1 MNDVPRCQHVKVNGT
16 QCGSPALR
24 RKRFCYFHDN
34 YRQTQARLLEGESM
48 VLLGNLPLLEDANSV
63 QVAVMQVIH
72 LLASGKMD
80 VKVAG
85 LTLYALQ
92 TAAINL
98 KRVNFEAEKVT
109 DIVIDQDALD
119 LTCINGPQW
128 FDRDFH
134 ETAETTSGETKAAPK
149 TSAETASGE
158 KTEALVVA
166 KPATKEEEEE
176 DKNKNEDPQA
186 VDRATMR
193 KKPRPEDDKS
203 PPGYR
208 LAETLLRRLGVPT
221 EPPPEGEPPRRR
233 ERPPILAN
241 RRGPTGHPA

>member
-1 MNDVPRCQHVKVNGT
+1 MSMNDVPRCQHVKVNGT

-34 YRQTQARLLEGESM
+34 YRQTQARLLEGESK
-48 VLLGNLPLLEDANSV
+48 VLLCNLPLLEDANSV
-63 QVAVMQVIH
+63 QIAVMQVIH

-119 LTCINGPQW
+119 LTCIHGPQW

-134 ETAETTSGETKAAPK
+134 ETGETTSAEK
-149 TSAETASGE
+149 TSGE
-158 KTEALVVA
+158 KTEASASPKSAV
-166 KPATKEEEEE
+166 
-176 DKNKNEDPQA
+176 KNEEA
-186 VDRATMR
+186 LAGDRATMR
-193 KKPRPEDDKS
+193 KKPGPADDNS
-203 PPGYR
+203 NPGYR
-208 LAETLLRRLGVPT
+208 LADTLLRRLGLPT
-221 EPPPEGEPPRRR
+221 EPTEEGEPPRRR
-233 ERPPILAN
+233 ERPQTMA
-241 RRGPTGHPA
+241 AD